1 MKRIEVMSLLVETMK
16 RAIQDF
22 SLLNSG
28 QTIVVAVSGG
38 ADSTVLLHTLAAL
51 RKELQIGLIG
61 AHLNHGFRGEEAD
74 EDAEFVRDLCS
85 RLSVPSVIEF
95 EDVPDRMKR
104 SGLSAQVSA
113 REARH
118 SFLRRVM
125 EEAGA
130 ERIALGHNRNDKI
143 ETILL
148 NLLRGSG
155 LEGLSPLPEAA
166 FPLIRPLI
174 HVSRAEIETYCI
186 EVGLHFRTD
195 SSNSKTDYRRNRMRS
210 ELLPYLSAHFNPRV
224 DDALIRL
231 SELAGEDNSLLEELA
246 DERFIRLRER
256 SAEDRIVLNR
266 ESLLLTPRA
275 LQRRM
280 LRRAVSELRGD
291 RQNLTFETV
300 EGVLEALGSGLKGS
314 VTLPS
319 GENGLFLIRY
329 DSLQVSVEPAS
340 IKSSPISRQI
350 ELAIPGITVFPGTEW
365 QFETKIVK
373 KTESVLTE
381 IALRDSAEESGTFE
395 DESLYIYLVALD
407 LAKLPL
413 NLRSWRQGDRMR
425 PKGMQGTKKLQDIF
439 IDKKI
444 PVSERHRKPILVDSG
459 DDGDILAVMGVQSSE
474 VAVKIDLLNPILQDC
489 HNQDRLLIFVKA
501 DTSKAFNSY

>member
-1 MKRIEVMSLLVETMK
+1 MSPLVETVK
-16 RAIQDF
+16 RALQDF

-28 QTIVVAVSGG
+28 HTIVVAVSGG
-38 ADSTVLLHTLAAL
+38 ADSTVLLHTLASL
-51 RKELQIGLIG
+51 RQELQIGLIG
-61 AHLNHGFRGEEAD
+61 AHLNHGFRGEEAE
-74 EDAEFVRDLCS
+74 EDAEFVRELCI
-85 RLSVPSVIEF
+85 RLNVPSVIEF
-95 EDVPDRMKR
+95 EDVPSRMKR

-125 EEAGA
+125 EEVGG

-148 NLLRGSG
+148 NLLRGTG
-155 LEGLSPLPEAA
+155 LEGLSPLSEAA

-174 HVSRAEIETYCI
+174 NVSRAEIETYCV
-186 EVGLHFRTD
+186 EVDLHFRTD
-195 SSNSKTDYRRNRMRS
+195 SSNSKTDYRRNRMRT

-224 DDALIRL
+224 GDALIRL
-231 SELAGEDNSLLEELA
+231 SELADDDNSLLEELA
-246 DERFIRLRER
+246 NQSFVRIRER
-256 SAEDRIVLNR
+256 SPEDRITLKR
-266 ESLLLTPRA
+266 ESLLLNPRA

-300 EGVLEALGSGLKGS
+300 EGVLEALESGLKGS

-319 GENGLFLIRY
+319 GENGSFLIRY
-329 DSLQVSVEPAS
+329 DSLQVSVEPVA

-350 ELAIPGITVFPGTEW
+350 EIAIPGTTIFPGTEW
-365 QFETKIVK
+365 RFETKIVK
-373 KTESVLTE
+373 KTESVLKE
-381 IALRDSAEESGTFE
+381 IALCASDEESGTLE
-395 DESLYIYLVALD
+395 GESLYIYLVALD
-407 LAKLPL
+407 LVKFPL
-413 NLRSWRQGDRMR
+413 SLRSWKQGDRMR

-444 PVSERHRKPILVDSG
+444 PVSERHRKPLLVDFG
-459 DDGDILAVMGVQSSE
+459 GDGDILAVMGVQSSE
-474 VAVKIDLLNPILQDC
+474 NAVQIDLVNPILQDC

-501 DTSKAFNSY
+501 DTSTAFNSY

>member
-1 MKRIEVMSLLVETMK
+1 MNSLVETVR
-16 RAIQDF
+16 RAIQDY

-28 QTIVVAVSGG
+28 QTVVVAVSGG
-38 ADSTVLLHTLAAL
+38 ADSTVLLYTLATL

-61 AHLNHGFRGEEAD
+61 AHLNHGFRGAEAD

-85 RLSVPSVIEF
+85 QLSVPSVIEY

-118 SFLRRVM
+118 SFLRKVM

-130 ERIALGHNRNDKI
+130 ERIALGHNRNDRV

-148 NLLRGSG
+148 NLFRGTG
-155 LEGLSPLPEAA
+155 LEGLTPLPEAA
-166 FPLIRPLI
+166 FPLIRPFI
-174 HVSRAEIETYCI
+174 NVSRAEIEAYCA
-186 EVGLHFRTD
+186 ELGLHFRTD
-195 SSNSKTDYRRNRMRS
+195 SSNSKTEYRRNRMRS

-224 DDALIRL
+224 DDALLRL
-231 SELAGEDNSLLEELA
+231 SALAGDDNSLLEELA
-246 DERFIRLRER
+246 NESFNRLRER
-256 SAEDRIVLNR
+256 SPEDRIALNR
-266 ESLLLTPRA
+266 ESLMQTPRA

-280 LRRAVSELRGD
+280 LRRAVSEMRGD

-300 EGVLEALGSGLKGS
+300 EGVLEALESGVKGS

-319 GENGLFLIRY
+319 GENGSFLIRY
-329 DSLQVSVEPAS
+329 DSLQVSVEPAA
-340 IKSSPISRQI
+340 IKSSPVSRQI
-350 ELAIPGITVFPGTEW
+350 ELAIPGTTIFPGSEW
-365 QFETKIVK
+365 RFETIIVK
-373 KTESVLTE
+373 KAESVLKR
-381 IALRDSAEESGTFE
+381 IDLHASASDSGTLAE
-395 DESLYIYLVALD
+395 ESLYIYLVALD

-413 NLRSWRQGDRMR
+413 CLRSWRQGDRMR

-444 PVSERHRKPILVDSG
+444 PVAERHRKPLLVDSG
-459 DDGDILAVMGVQSSE
+459 GSGEILAVMGVQSSE
-474 VAVKIDLLNPILQDC
+474 LAVRVDILNPIMPDC
-489 HNQDRLLIFVKA
+489 QNQERLLLFVKA
-501 DTSKAFNSY
+501 DTSEAFNSY

>member
-1 MKRIEVMSLLVETMK
+1 MSPLVETIK

-125 EEAGA
+125 EESGA

-148 NLLRGSG
+148 NLLRGTG

-166 FPLIRPLI
+166 
-174 HVSRAEIETYCI
+174 AT
-186 EVGLHFRTD
+186 GG
-195 SSNSKTDYRRNRMRS
+195 RRGT
-210 ELLPYLSAHFNPRV
+210 A
-224 DDALIRL
+224 
-231 SELAGEDNSLLEELA
+231 
-246 DERFIRLRER
+246 
-256 SAEDRIVLNR
+256 RI
-266 ESLLLTPRA
+266 
-275 LQRRM
+275 
-280 LRRAVSELRGD
+280 
-291 RQNLTFETV
+291 
-300 EGVLEALGSGLKGS
+300 
-314 VTLPS
+314 
-319 GENGLFLIRY
+319 
-329 DSLQVSVEPAS
+329 
-340 IKSSPISRQI
+340 
-350 ELAIPGITVFPGTEW
+350 
-365 QFETKIVK
+365 
-373 KTESVLTE
+373 
-381 IALRDSAEESGTFE
+381 
-395 DESLYIYLVALD
+395 
-407 LAKLPL
+407 
-413 NLRSWRQGDRMR
+413 
-425 PKGMQGTKKLQDIF
+425 
-439 IDKKI
+439 
-444 PVSERHRKPILVDSG
+444 
-459 DDGDILAVMGVQSSE
+459 
-474 VAVKIDLLNPILQDC
+474 C
-489 HNQDRLLIFVKA
+489 
-501 DTSKAFNSY
+501 